1 MDLEIFWVY
10 AIIFSIITVPPLVCS
25 CGGALLRAQQ
35 ESESQPTSESLLP
48 ILDQEDTETG
58 HQEV

>member
-1 MDLEIFWVY
+1 MDLEALWVY
-10 AIIFSIITVPPLVCS
+10 AIIFGIITIPPLVCS
-25 CGGALLRAQQ
+25 CGAAILRGPQ
-35 ESESQPTSESLLP
+35 EPVPQATSESSVP